1 MNSSRKITTGKND
14 QSRDETIA
22 QSGPDTPDDSGTPVE
37 VDEVQLERAKA
48 SLQEDPERK
57 LQRQVAATTKSTQR
71 GVE

>member
-14 QSRDETIA
+14 RSRDETIA
-22 QSGPDTPDDSGTPVE
+22 QSGPGIPDDSGTPVE
-37 VDEVQLERAKA
+37 VDEVQVERAKA

-71 GVE
+71 GAE